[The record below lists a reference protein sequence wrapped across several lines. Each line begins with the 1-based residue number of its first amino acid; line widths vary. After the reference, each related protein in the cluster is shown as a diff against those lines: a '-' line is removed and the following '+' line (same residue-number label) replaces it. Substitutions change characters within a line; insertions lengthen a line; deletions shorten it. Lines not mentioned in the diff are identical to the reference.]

1 LPCARFTGKKDN
13 LCPFAAAVAA
23 ANKAPKGTL
32 VALDVGHFDPYVEP
46 TLSVSLKKQL
56 EFLKQNAV

>member
-1 LPCARFTGKKDN
+1 LLYAGKKDN

-23 ANKAPKGTL
+23 VAKAPKGTL

-46 TLSVSLKKQL
+46 TLSTSLKRQL
-56 EFLKQNAV
+56 EFLKRNAV

>member
-1 LPCARFTGKKDN
+1 MLYAGKKDN
-13 LCPFAAAVAA
+13 LCPFASAVAA
-23 ANKAPKGTL
+23 VNKAPQGTL

-46 TLSVSLKKQL
+46 TLSASLKKQL